1 MPLLTMLSS
10 FGPHHVRSATPP
22 FNTVLPSISGTASAG
37 QVLTCSTG
45 TWTGAAPITYAYQ
58 WYRNS
63 SLISGETASTYT
75 VLSSDVGASLTCT
88 VTATNALGAVSAT
101 SAGVSVNPLI
111 PAGAIIMYNGT
122 DPGLSGWTR
131 YTAADG
137 LYIKGTATQ
146 GEIATTT
153 AAAISSWSI
162 SASVGTAGSHSAS
175 SGWVYTSSINA
186 GSISV
191 GPQATAGAHSGHSL
205 TFSSSSTAARP
216 YSTGMLLLKATSDQ
230 TTFPTNTIH
239 INDSNRGA
247 SWTQKVAATDFRYI
261 KGDASTPTDYANVSV
276 AVSTTS
282 GNDGY
287 HTHVGSSLYSSS
299 SPAPNTYNPSSS
311 TGQNHAHSVSSTVDV
326 SRIPGKIHKMW
337 IAASSDAA
345 YTNTIVMFDGTLSS
359 LPSYWKVCNG
369 TAGTVDMT
377 TYFLGYSN
385 SSGTA
390 HNTTTTTTS
399 AFAPT
404 TTNSAWTHTHGTTI
418 NTGTTTYVRTT
429 GHQSSSYSHTHSV
442 TGSATVTGYDPGSI
456 KLAFIQYIP

>member
-1 MPLLTMLSS
+1 MPLMTMLTTLVPHFSGSS
-10 FGPHHVRSATPP
+10 KPI
-22 FNTVLPSISGTASAG
+22 NTVAPVVTGTPASG

-45 TWTGAAPITYAYQ
+45 SWVGTSPITYAYQ
-58 WYRNS
+58 WYRS
-63 SLISGETASTYT
+63 AVLISGETSNTYT
-75 VLSSDVGASLTCT
+75 VLSSDVGSALSCT
-88 VTATNALGAVSAT
+88 VTATNSVGSTNASSNSL
-101 SAGVSVNPLI
+101 SVNPII

-122 DPGLSGWTR
+122 DPLLSGWTR

-153 AAAISSWSI
+153 TAGISSWSI

-175 SGWVYTSSINA
+175 SGWVYTSSINP
-186 GSISV
+186 GGISV
-191 GPQATAGAHSGHSL
+191 GPQSTAGAHSGHSL
-205 TFSSSSTAARP
+205 SFSSSSTAARP

-247 SWTQKVAATDFRYI
+247 SWTQKVAATDFRYV

-282 GNDGY
+282 GNDGF
-287 HTHVGSSLYSSS
+287 HTHVGSSIYSSS
-299 SPAPNTYNPSSS
+299 SPAPNVYNPSSS
-311 TGQNHAHSVSSTVDV
+311 TGQNHSHSVSSTVNV
-326 SRIPGKIHKMW
+326 SRIPGKVHNMW

-359 LPSYWKVCNG
+359 LPSYWKVCDG
-369 TAGTVDMT
+369 TAGTVNMT

-390 HNTTTTTTS
+390 HDTTTTTTS

-404 TTNSAWTHTHGTTI
+404 TASAAWTHTHGTTL

-429 GHQSSSYSHTHSV
+429 GHQSSSYSHSHSV
-442 TGSATVTGYDPGSI
+442 TGSATVNGYDPGSI